1 MNKFYLSIAV
11 LCASLCAGGA
21 CAQEPVRRV
30 FTLDEIFDLA
40 DCNSKTLRPSFTAI
54 DEAHE
59 AVRVAKNDRLPDIDA
74 SLSFSY
80 LGDGTLMERDF
91 TQVER
96 APMPHFGNN
105 FALEVSQI
113 IYSGGAVSNGIAI
126 AQLQEQN
133 ARLDWA
139 KDRNKVRFLLAGYY
153 FDLFKQLN
161 LIKVYEQNIEQTKQ
175 LLKDI
180 RAKQGEGL
188 ALKNDITRYELL
200 LSDLEFTVVQIKN
213 TLGILNRNLVT
224 NLGLDES
231 VWIEPDTTL
240 LSRTLPMGD
249 AAYWQNEAMENSP
262 ELKQLAL
269 AVQMNKHQ
277 DKIVKSDRLPKIAL
291 MAGNHFDG
299 PITIEVP
306 PINKNFNY
314 WYVGVGI
321 SYNLASLYKT
331 NKAASRSKLTIRRT
345 QERYDDASEQTG
357 LAVQAAYV
365 RYIEAYE
372 QLVTRKKNVEL
383 AGQNYAVIANRYK
396 NELALITDMLD
407 ASNSKLSAEV
417 QLANAQID
425 IAFNYYKLLY
435 LTGTL

>member
-1 MNKFYLSIAV
+1 MNKFNLSITV
-11 LCASLCAGGA
+11 LCASLCVGGVY
-21 CAQEPVRRV
+21 AQEPVRRV
-30 FTLDEIFDLA
+30 FTLNEIFDLA
-40 DCNSKTLRPSFTAI
+40 DRNSKSLRPSFTAI
-54 DEAHE
+54 DEASE
-59 AVRVAKNDRLPDIDA
+59 AVRVAKNDRLPDVEA

-96 APMPHFGNN
+96 APMPHLGNN

-126 AQLQEQN
+126 AQLQEEN

-153 FDLFKQLN
+153 FDLFKQRN
-161 LIKVYEQNIEQTKQ
+161 LLTVYEQNIEQTRQ

-188 ALKNDITRYELL
+188 ALKNDITRDELL
-200 LSDLEFTVVQIKN
+200 LSDLEFTVVQIEN

-224 NLGLDES
+224 NLGLDET
-231 VWIEPDTTL
+231 VWIEPDTTI
-240 LSRTLPMGD
+240 LSRTLPLGD
-249 AAYWQNEAMENSP
+249 ASYWQTEAAENSP

-269 AVQMNKHQ
+269 AVQVNEHR
-277 DKIVKSDRLPKIAL
+277 DKIVKSDRLPKVAL
-291 MAGNHFDG
+291 FAGNHFDG

-306 PINKNFNY
+306 PIDKNFNY
-314 WYVGVGI
+314 WYVGVGV

-331 NKAASRSKLTIRRT
+331 NKAASRSKLTLRRT
-345 QERYDDASEQTG
+345 REQYDDACEQTG

-372 QLVTRKKNVEL
+372 QLNTRKKNVEL
-383 AGQNYAVIANRYK
+383 AGQNYAVIENRYK
-396 NELALITDMLD
+396 NELSLITDMLD
-407 ASNSKLSAEV
+407 ASNAKLSAEV

-435 LTGTL
+435 LTATL

>member
-1 MNKFYLSIAV
+1 
-11 LCASLCAGGA
+11 
-21 CAQEPVRRV
+21 
-30 FTLDEIFDLA
+30 
-40 DCNSKTLRPSFTAI
+40 
-54 DEAHE
+54 
-59 AVRVAKNDRLPDIDA
+59 
-74 SLSFSY
+74 
-80 LGDGTLMERDF
+80 MERDF

-96 APMPHFGNN
+96 APMPHLGNN

-161 LIKVYEQNIEQTKQ
+161 LIKVYEQNIEQIKQ

-383 AGQNYAVIANRYK
+383 AGQNYTVIANRYK

>member
-1 MNKFYLSIAV
+1 M
-11 LCASLCAGGA
+11 
-21 CAQEPVRRV
+21 

-40 DCNSKTLRPSFTAI
+40 DRNSKTLRPSFTAI

-96 APMPHFGNN
+96 APMPHLGNN

-188 ALKNDITRYELL
+188 TLKNDITRYELL

-277 DKIVKSDRLPKIAL
+277 DKI
-291 MAGNHFDG
+291 
-299 PITIEVP
+299 
-306 PINKNFNY
+306 
-314 WYVGVGI
+314 
-321 SYNLASLYKT
+321 
-331 NKAASRSKLTIRRT
+331 
-345 QERYDDASEQTG
+345 
-357 LAVQAAYV
+357 
-365 RYIEAYE
+365 
-372 QLVTRKKNVEL
+372 
-383 AGQNYAVIANRYK
+383 
-396 NELALITDMLD
+396 
-407 ASNSKLSAEV
+407 
-417 QLANAQID
+417 
-425 IAFNYYKLLY
+425 
-435 LTGTL
+435 

>member
-40 DCNSKTLRPSFTAI
+40 DRNSKTLRPSFTAI

-59 AVRVAKNDRLPDIDA
+59 AVRVAKNDRLPDIDV

-96 APMPHFGNN
+96 APMPHLGNN

-175 LLKDI
+175 
-180 RAKQGEGL
+180 
-188 ALKNDITRYELL
+188 L

-383 AGQNYAVIANRYK
+383 AGQNYTVIANRYK

>member
-1 MNKFYLSIAV
+1 MNKFNLSITV
-11 LCASLCAGGA
+11 LYASLCVGGVY
-21 CAQEPVRRV
+21 AQEPDRRV

-40 DCNSKTLRPSFTAI
+40 DRNSKSLRPSFTAI
-54 DEAHE
+54 DEACE

-80 LGDGTLMERDF
+80 LGDGTMMERDF

-96 APMPHFGNN
+96 APMPHLGNN

-113 IYSGGAVSNGIAI
+113 IYSGGAVSSGIAI
-126 AQLQEQN
+126 ARLQEEN
-133 ARLDWA
+133 ARLDWT
-139 KDRNKVRFLLAGYY
+139 KDRNKVRFLLVGYY
-153 FDLFKQLN
+153 FDLFKQQNIL
-161 LIKVYEQNIEQTKQ
+161 KVYERNIEQTQQ

-200 LSDLEFTVVQIKN
+200 LSDLEFTVVQLKN
-213 TLGILNRNLVT
+213 TMDILNRNLT
-224 NLGLDES
+224 TQLGLDGT
-231 VWIEPDTTL
+231 VQILPDTTL
-240 LSRTLPMGD
+240 LSQVLPLGD
-249 AAYWQNEAMENSP
+249 ESFWQGEAVENSP
-262 ELKQLAL
+262 ELKQLEL
-269 AVQMNKHQ
+269 AVQMTQHQ
-277 DKIVKSDRLPKIAL
+277 DKIVKSDRLPHVAF

-306 PINKNFNY
+306 PIDKNFNY
-314 WYVGVGI
+314 WYVGVGV

-331 NKAASRSKLTIRRT
+331 NKAASRSKLTLRRT
-345 QERYDDASEQTG
+345 RERYDDACEQTG

-365 RYIEAYE
+365 RYVEAYE
-372 QLVTRKKNVEL
+372 QLNTRKKNVEL
-383 AGQNYAVIANRYK
+383 AVQNYAVIENRYK
-396 NELALITDMLD
+396 NELSLITDMLD
-407 ASNSKLSAEV
+407 ASNAKLSAEV